1 MKKYL
6 KAVKRVTLNFLISLL
21 DKNFLEHF
29 KVGPEF
35 VTFEG
40 SAILPKD
47 GKWHHFA
54 ATAMF
59 WFKNGKTKKE
69 SYIDDVAVFSDG
81 VKEKNIKKYYKFGK
95 GNLTD
100 IGSPIKEK

>member
-1 MKKYL
+1 
-6 KAVKRVTLNFLISLL
+6 
-21 DKNFLEHF
+21 
-29 KVGPEF
+29 
-35 VTFEG
+35 
-40 SAILPKD
+40 
-47 GKWHHFA
+47 
-54 ATAMF
+54 MF